1 MKGKDAAAGLPPVKI
16 ERDQGIAILTIQ
28 NPPFNVLTSAVV
40 DALAD
45 ATVSLSEDPSVR
57 CIILTGS
64 GERAFSS
71 GANIKEMAKMSLEEA
86 RNYSAK
92 GQALTNL
99 LERSP
104 VPVIAAIRG
113 FCLGGGCEISLACDF
128 IVASEDAVFAQPEIN
143 IGVLPGWG
151 GSRRLTRAIGIARAR
166 HWILTGEKVP
176 AQAAMRD
183 GLVDRVVPGPKL
195 LEEAKS
201 LARVLASKGA
211 TAVAAAK
218 YAVNYASDATRLLG
232 LEYERDLWGVLFQTD
247 DQKEGMRAFLEKR
260 DPRFGDRTGWAAKR
274 DQAPWKEQ
282 WSAYEE
288 AKRELGVSGQPT
300 HLVPFFELW
309 QRTSRELM
317 NSVLDMSVTTA
328 SSYQELVERAWAA
341 ATAAYRPGSPGPRQ

>member
-1 MKGKDAAAGLPPVKI
+1 MKGKENPTGPVPVKI
-16 ERDQGIAILTIQ
+16 ERDQGIATLTIQ
-28 NPPFNVLTSAVV
+28 NPPFNVLTSAVL

-45 ATVSLSEDPSVR
+45 ATVALSEDPSVR

-64 GERAFSS
+64 GDRAFSS
-71 GANIKEMAKMSLEEA
+71 GANIKEMAGMSLDQA
-86 RNYSAK
+86 RRYSAK

-99 LERSP
+99 IERSP
-104 VPVIAAIRG
+104 VPVIAAVRG

-151 GSRRLTRAIGIARAR
+151 GSRRLTRAIGVARAR

-176 AQAAMRD
+176 AEVAMRD
-183 GLVDRVVPGPKL
+183 GLVDRVVPSGKVL
-195 LEEAKS
+195 DEARS

-232 LEYERDLWGVLFQTD
+232 LEYERDLWGVLFQTE

-260 DPRFGDRTGWAAKR
+260 EPHFSDRTGWAAQR
-274 DQAPWKEQ
+274 ERSPWKEQ
-282 WSAYEE
+282 YGAYEE
-288 AKRELGVSGQPT
+288 AKKEMGVDSNGHSPN
-300 HLVPFFELW
+300 LVPFFEIW

-317 NSVLDMSVTTA
+317 NSMLDVSLSTA
-328 SSYQELVERAWAA
+328 TSYQELVERAWST
-341 ATAAYRPGSPGPRQ
+341 ATATYRIPTRQP